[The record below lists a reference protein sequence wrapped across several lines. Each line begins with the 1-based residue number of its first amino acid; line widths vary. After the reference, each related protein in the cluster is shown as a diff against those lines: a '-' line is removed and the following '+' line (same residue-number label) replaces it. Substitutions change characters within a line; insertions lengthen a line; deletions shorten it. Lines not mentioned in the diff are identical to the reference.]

1 MTKRVDSKPV
11 QTAVIYAR
19 YSSHAQRDVSIEQ
32 QVEECREY
40 AERNNMTVTHV
51 YADRH
56 ISGRSDRRPEFQRMM
71 RDAGLKRF
79 QVVIAYKSNRIS
91 RKMLQA
97 LSYEERLA
105 GMGVT
110 LVYVKEEFG
119 NNAAGRF
126 ALRMMMNMNEFYS
139 DNMAEDIKRG
149 MTDNAEKAMVNTG
162 MMPIGFKKG
171 TDGRY
176 AINEDTAP
184 IVREI
189 YRRYAADEMIADIAR
204 DLNSRKITTAQGKE
218 WRQHSFNTLLR
229 NESYVGV
236 YHWDDIRIEGGTPQL
251 IDRALWE
258 KVQQKLTTKKA
269 TKGRKRDNSEYLLTG
284 KLFCGYCKSP
294 MTGYSG
300 TSKTGRLHHYYV
312 CQQRRLEKSCEK
324 KAVTRETA
332 ENVVASAIREYVLRD
347 DVIAWI
353 ADATV
358 QYAKKLKEQS
368 RVTALEDQLS
378 AAKKAEANIV
388 AAIEQG
394 IFTMATK
401 DRLLE
406 LEREQEDI
414 RRQITLE
421 QSLQI
426 DINRDQVIFWLE
438 SFRDRDVTN
447 KRFQSTLFDTFLKAV
462 YIYDDHLSIFFSY
475 TKSKDGIDVSL
486 TSDQEQALDN
496 PPGDSSSKVV
506 LAPPNTHQTNPAT
519 LYIVDDAFLLVAYL

>member
-324 KAVTRETA
+324 SRHARNGREC
-332 ENVVASAIREYVLRD
+332 R
-347 DVIAWI
+347 
-353 ADATV
+353 
-358 QYAKKLKEQS
+358 
-368 RVTALEDQLS
+368 
-378 AAKKAEANIV
+378 
-388 AAIEQG
+388 G
-394 IFTMATK
+394 
-401 DRLLE
+401 
-406 LEREQEDI
+406 
-414 RRQITLE
+414 
-421 QSLQI
+421 
-426 DINRDQVIFWLE
+426 
-438 SFRDRDVTN
+438 
-447 KRFQSTLFDTFLKAV
+447 KR
-462 YIYDDHLSIFFSY
+462 Y
-475 TKSKDGIDVSL
+475 
-486 TSDQEQALDN
+486 
-496 PPGDSSSKVV
+496 P
-506 LAPPNTHQTNPAT
+506 
-519 LYIVDDAFLLVAYL
+519 